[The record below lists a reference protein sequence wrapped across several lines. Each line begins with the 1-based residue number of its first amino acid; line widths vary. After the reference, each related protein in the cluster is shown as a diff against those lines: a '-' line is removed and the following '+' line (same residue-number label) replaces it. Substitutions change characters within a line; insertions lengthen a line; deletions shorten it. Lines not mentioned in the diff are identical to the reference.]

1 MSDLLFVFPLAA
13 TTAYIDLAWWQVAIA
28 ASLILINAAVSLA
41 LRLDLGKRF
50 LVASVRLTLQLILV
64 GYVLQWIFTV
74 NQPAAVL
81 AIVALMTTIAG
92 LSAVGRSELRYPG
105 IYVTSLISVWASSW
119 IVAAIAVVW
128 VVQPDPWWRPQYL
141 IPLVGM
147 ILGNALTGISLG
159 LDRFLSEL
167 SRGRAVIDGALCLG
181 ATRWEAVRPTVR
193 SAMRTGMIPIMNA
206 MTVAGIVSLPGMM
219 TGQLLSGVD
228 PMSAVKYQIVI
239 MFLIAATV
247 AIGTLGSI
255 MISYRRLTNDQ
266 HAIRWDRI
274 EKNGKS

>member
-1 MSDLLFVFPLAA
+1 MTDLSVDLPLAA
-13 TTAYIDLAWWQVAIA
+13 TNAYIDLSWWQVAIA
-28 ASLILINAAVSLA
+28 ASLILINAAVSIS

-92 LSAVGRSELRYPG
+92 LSAIGRIDLRYPG
-105 IYVTSLISVWASSW
+105 IYLTSLISVWASSW
-119 IVAAIAVVW
+119 IVAAMAVLW
-128 VVQPDPWWRPQYL
+128 IVQPDPWWRPQYL
-141 IPLVGM
+141 IPLLGM

-167 SRGRAVIDGALCLG
+167 HRGRAVIDGALCLG
-181 ATRWEAVRPTVR
+181 ASRWEAVRPTAQM
-193 SAMRTGMIPIMNA
+193 AMRTGMIPIMNA
-206 MTVAGIVSLPGMM
+206 MSVAGIVSLPGMM

-228 PMSAVKYQIVI
+228 PMSAVRYQIVI

-247 AIGTLGSI
+247 ALGILLSI
-255 MISYRRLTNDQ
+255 LISYHRLTSDQ

-274 EKNGKS
+274 QKNGKS